1 MTHAA
6 GGRMDRNDD
15 LPIMPFACQ
24 EQWQEW
30 LDEHH
35 QAAKGVWLKIAKL
48 DAGIATTTYVEAL
61 DTALCYGWIDGQKQA
76 FDAVFWLQR
85 FTPRGPRSKWS
96 KINRAKALAL
106 IEAQRMQ
113 PAGLRAVEQAQQ
125 DGRWEQAYEGQSA
138 ASVPDDFQRELDR
151 HAEAAA
157 FFATLDGRNR
167 YALLYRIHDAKRPE
181 TRARRIAQFVAML
194 DRHEKLYP

>member
-1 MTHAA
+1 MNA
-6 GGRMDRNDD
+6 NDD
-15 LPIMPFACQ
+15 LPIMPFASQ
-24 EQWQEW
+24 ERWQEW
-30 LDEHH
+30 LGEHH
-35 QAAKGVWLKIAKL
+35 QTSKGVWLKIAKL
-48 DAGIATTTYVEAL
+48 DAGIETITYPEAL

-76 FDAVFWLQR
+76 FDAAFWLQR

-96 KINRAKALAL
+96 KINRTKALAL

-113 PAGLRAVEQAQQ
+113 PAGLRAVEQARQ
-125 DGRWEQAYEGQSA
+125 DGRWEQAYDAQRA

-181 TRARRIAQFVAML
+181 TRARRIARFVSML
-194 DRHEKLYP
+194 NRGEKLYP